1 MRESYSSSMLPKY
14 CEAVG
19 SMVVG
24 QVVFSEASVAQG
36 ATIPVRSPPNS
47 FDAMNTIDRRTLLV
61 AGSATALAA
70 AASAGTSAWSVAPAR
85 RREIKKSL
93 KYGMIR
99 EGKSVLEKFQL
110 VADIGYDG
118 VELDSPSGLNR
129 DEVLAAKEATGL
141 AIPGVV
147 DSVHWNQTLG
157 DPDATVRAKGLEG
170 LLTALRD
177 CKAYGGTTV
186 LLVPGVVNGSL
197 PYHLVYERSQAEIKK
212 ALPLAESLG
221 VKIAFENVWNNFLL
235 SPLEAARYCDEFESE
250 RVGWYL
256 DVGNLVRYAWPE
268 HWVQVLGE
276 RILKLDVK
284 EYSRKKQSDEGIW
297 KGFQVE
303 IGDGDCGWP
312 RVMAALDE
320 IGYSGWASAEV
331 GGGGRERLTEV
342 LRRMTAVLDS

>member
-1 MRESYSSSMLPKY
+1 
-14 CEAVG
+14 
-19 SMVVG
+19 
-24 QVVFSEASVAQG
+24 
-36 ATIPVRSPPNS
+36 
-47 FDAMNTIDRRTLLV
+47 MNTIDRRSLLI
-61 AGSATALAA
+61 AGSAAALAA
-70 AASAGTSAWSVAPAR
+70 ATSAGTSAWAAAPKR

-93 KYGMIR
+93 KYGMIA
-99 EGKSVLEKFQL
+99 EGQSVLEKFQL
-110 VADIGYDG
+110 IADIGYDG
-118 VELDSPSGLNR
+118 VELDSPSGLDH

-141 AIPGVV
+141 VIPGVV
-147 DSVHWNQTLG
+147 DSVHWSQTLG
-157 DPDATVRAKGLEG
+157 DPDAGVRAKGLEG

-177 CKAYGGTTV
+177 CKVYGGTTV
-186 LLVPGVVNGSL
+186 LLVPGVVNENL
-197 PYHLVYERSQAEIKK
+197 PYHLVYERSQAEIRK
-212 ALPLAESLG
+212 ALPLAEELG
-221 VKIAFENVWNNFLL
+221 IQIAFENVWNNFLL
-235 SPLEAARYCDEFESE
+235 SPLEAARYIDEFESD

-256 DVGNLVRYAWPE
+256 DVGNLVRYGWPE

-312 RVMAALDE
+312 RVMSALDE